1 MKPSRIFLIAALGM
15 TLLETAKAQPPVLKE
30 FWSQWDKRH
39 LEMQTSEGQRFIR
52 FHGQRWSPSI
62 IPVLIRDVVSSNP
75 DEREGLSMVYGLAVT
90 CIPDRKGCKRVI
102 AQLQKSQD
110 KDAASIASDFQADI
124 EDDERGEAWPK
135 GFKSGN

>member
-1 MKPSRIFLIAALGM
+1 MKPSRIFLIAAFVMALLGVA
-15 TLLETAKAQPPVLKE
+15 EAQPPVLKK
-30 FWSQWDKRH
+30 FWSQWRDRH

-52 FHGQRWSPSI
+52 FYGRRWSPSI
-62 IPVLIRDVVSSNP
+62 IPVLIHDVVSSNP

-110 KDAASIASDFQADI
+110 KDVAAIASDFQADI
-124 EDDERGEAWPK
+124 EDDERGEVWPK